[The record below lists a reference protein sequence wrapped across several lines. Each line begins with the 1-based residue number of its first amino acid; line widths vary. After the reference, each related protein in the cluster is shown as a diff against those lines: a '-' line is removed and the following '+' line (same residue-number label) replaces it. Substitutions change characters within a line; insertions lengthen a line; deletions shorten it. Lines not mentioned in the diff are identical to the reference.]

1 MSLKLQRAF
10 LAIVLTTAII
20 FPMVSVCI
28 AQDSQLSYQ
37 LLNRVDGSVS
47 YELNVV
53 VPETLLQYHA
63 DKRTDLRISNFP
75 DFVTPYSLEPMADCL
90 GQIYTT
96 EEDFTNGVLMLV
108 HQIAYVE
115 TTPPKFPVET
125 MVENKGDCDLF
136 SFIAASILE
145 ARGIHVVLLYYESI
159 SHMNIGVQLSEPPR
173 NARNSVYFVTSNG
186 LKYYIAECTG
196 GNWKEG
202 WRVGECPEDCR
213 DVSSEI
219 FTLEE
224 AESVAPGQVSA
235 SFNVLEP
242 STMSLEISSAFLFQ
256 NNYVTIR
263 GRISPE
269 MDRKNVTIYT
279 KYNLSSWRV
288 IGKIL
293 TQPDGSF
300 EFRWIPDDVGLCEI
314 QASWSGDGHYTGAM
328 SLTRSAVVAPFFIV
342 MLAVAVVLV
351 VVVSVVAIA
360 VSRQTHQGP
369 IDTSTSTVGSRLFSL
384 RFPIV

>member
-1 MSLKLQRAF
+1 MSLKLQKAF
-10 LAIVLTTAII
+10 LAILLMTAII

-37 LLNRVDGSVS
+37 LLNRVDGNVA

-53 VPETLLQYHA
+53 VPETLLKYYV

-75 DFVTPYSLEPMADCL
+75 DFVTPYSLKPIADCL
-90 GQIYTT
+90 GQVYAT

-108 HQIAYVE
+108 HQITYVE
-115 TTPPKFPVET
+115 TTPPRFPVET
-125 MVENKGDCDLF
+125 MVENRGDCDLF

-159 SHMNIGVQLSEPPR
+159 SHMNIGVQLSVPPI
-173 NARNSVYFVTSNG
+173 NARDSVYYVTTNG

-256 NNYVTIR
+256 NNYVTVR

-269 MDRKNVTIYT
+269 MENKNVTIYA
-279 KYNLSSWRV
+279 KYNLLSWRV
-288 IGKIL
+288 IGKIS
-293 TQPDGSF
+293 TQSDGSY
-300 EFRWIPDDVGLCEI
+300 EFRWIPDDVGICEI
-314 QASWSGDGHYTGAM
+314 QASWSGDGYYTGAM
-328 SLTRSAVVAPFFIV
+328 SLTRSAVVVPFFIV
-342 MLAVAVVLV
+342 MLAVVVVLV
-351 VVVSVVAIA
+351 VVVSVVAIV
-360 VSRQTHQGP
+360 VSRQPHQRA
-369 IDTSTSTVGSRLFSL
+369 IYTSTSTVGS
-384 RFPIV
+384 